1 MTTNIMKIFYGVDCL
16 PYKDQ
21 ARTVHFPIVGQ
32 AFQGASNTTK
42 IRFYYG
48 GMGSINTSW
57 VAISKLPN
65 GKIGSKVLTRTQDTE
80 LNEYYCELDLSSYY
94 TQCKGD
100 LYISLQGYEGGV
112 VVNYDSESET
122 YTILGTPTIQATGS
136 VKLTIAYA
144 TEFIG
149 GDETES
155 ITFQQLL
162 ALIGQKAD
170 SDIVVK
176 TIDNITNVSTATHLE
191 VGDIVYDKTSETIYK
206 VIDHSGEN
214 AAERLLKGQLQIYT
228 GNTLQTVGSLYD
240 EIKDNPIIYKV
251 SNQIYLLKLTRPT
264 GVITSFVAYCLNDN
278 TYSVGTLTNPASLI
292 NEAINNNRKYNIPVV
307 SINSSSGTLTTADY
321 GKIAQMPS
329 YLTYQ
334 DDLFVHCAEDNSNL
348 YFKKVLL
355 NEVLET
361 ENYVQY
367 GEVWFVVNKS
377 ARTYTMS
384 TSTFDFY
391 TKQNVDSLISTISAN
406 SFIVVNTTTYPTLQD
421 FLDDYDNP
429 EEGHI
434 YLYPIDTTDLTKG
447 YYQYIYESDS
457 WLFLGT
463 TLIDLSDY
471 YTKTQ
476 VDNLLGDKVDKKTTV
491 NTLYGVN
498 GSGTQTQY
506 SFGSEVGNNWVVQ
519 RDANGQVLVPETP
532 NSDSSATSRKYV
544 SDTYMTIANGV
555 AKTFTIA
562 GVDMQDNISS
572 QELTDAL
579 TFANLTT
586 DLDYAF
592 VD

>member
-21 ARTVHFPIVGQ
+21 ERTVHFPIVGQ

-149 GDETES
+149 GDEAES

-170 SDIVVK
+170 NDIVVK
-176 TIDNITNVSTATHLE
+176 TIGDITEDLQTADYIEDNDIVFDKNSNILYRIVDSGGIKTYQRMFGATLQIVHSSISQTIANIYDLTAKQPFIFE
-191 VGDIVYDKTSETIYK
+191 VGGILWLVSLNTSASQK
-206 VIDHSGEN
+206 
-214 AAERLLKGQLQIYT
+214 
-228 GNTLQTVGSLYD
+228 
-240 EIKDNPIIYKV
+240 
-251 SNQIYLLKLTRPT
+251 
-264 GVITSFVAYCLNDN
+264 SFVAYCLSNNSYSAGTVDN
-278 TYSVGTLTNPASLI
+278 TTPLTS
-292 NEAINNNRKYNIPVV
+292 AILANTKHIIPVV
-307 SINSSSGTLTTADY
+307 SISTSSGTLTIADY
-321 GKIAQMPS
+321 VKVRQMPS
-329 YLTYQ
+329 YLIYQ
-334 DDLFVHCAEDNSNL
+334 DDLFVHCAEDTNNH

-377 ARTYTMS
+377 ARTYTMT

-406 SFIVVNTTTYPTLQD
+406 SFIVVDTTTYPTLQD
-421 FLDDYDNP
+421 FLDNYDSP

-434 YLYPIDTTDLTKG
+434 YLYPIDKTDLTKG
-447 YYQYIYESDS
+447 YHQYIYEDS
-457 WLFLGT
+457 AWLYLGT
-463 TLIDLSDY
+463 TQIDLSDY
-471 YTKTQ
+471 YTQTQ
-476 VDNLLGDKVDKKTTV
+476 VNNLLDDKVDKKTTA

-506 SFGSEVGNNWVVQ
+506 SFGSAVGNNWVVQ